1 VTQSGFAR
9 AASSPAPP
17 TDTQAAY
24 DRAQAATRRRRI
36 ALFFLLLTPALWAT
50 NYIVGRRAA
59 GVVEPHLLATMRWT
73 VALAVM
79 LPLAAPTL
87 VRLWPQ
93 WRREWPDLFI
103 LGAIG
108 VWICGAFVYIGAQTT
123 SALNIGLIYALSPVL
138 LALLSPRLFN
148 EALGGIQ
155 ALGVGLAIAGTLL
168 ILSRGSAQTV
178 LTLDFT
184 VGDLWILTAV
194 MGWTTYSVLLRKRPT
209 VLEPFARLAA
219 TTAAGL
225 VVIAPFTLVEIL
237 IKGLPQPSMQVAGMV
252 LALALLP
259 GIGAYFCYAYM
270 LRELGP
276 ARAGLAICL
285 GPLYGALM
293 GWAFLGELPAWFH
306 AVGAALILPGIY
318 LANRKSNHVR
328 QDSDR
333 QSR

>member
-1 VTQSGFAR
+1 VTQPALVR
-9 AASSPAPP
+9 AASVPASQ
-17 TDTQAAY
+17 TDPQAPHAPDQAAL
-24 DRAQAATRRRRI
+24 RRRRI

-59 GVVEPHLLATMRWT
+59 GVVEPHLLAAMRWT
-73 VALAVM
+73 LAFAVM

-93 WRREWPDLFI
+93 WRREWPDLFV

-123 SALNIGLIYALSPVL
+123 AALNIGLIYALSPVL

-148 EALGGIQ
+148 EPLGRTQGWGIW
-155 ALGVGLAIAGTLL
+155 LAIAGTVF
-168 ILSRGSAQTV
+168 ILSRGSIQTI

-184 VGDLWILTAV
+184 VGDLWILSAV

-209 VLEPFARLAA
+209 VLDPFARLAA

-225 VVIAPFTLVEIL
+225 IVIAPFTLAEAL
-237 IKGLPQPSMQVAGMV
+237 IKGLPQPSLEIAGMV

-328 QDSDR
+328 QDPDR

>member
-1 VTQSGFAR
+1 MTQPALVRTESAPVSKTDPQALR
-9 AASSPAPP
+9 AAEKAS
-17 TDTQAAY
+17 Q
-24 DRAQAATRRRRI
+24 RRRL

-59 GVVEPHLLATMRWT
+59 GVVEPHLLAAMRWT
-73 VALAVM
+73 VAFAVM
-79 LPLAAPTL
+79 LPLALPSL
-87 VRLWPQ
+87 LRLWPQ
-93 WRREWPDLFI
+93 WRREWPDFFV

-148 EALGGIQ
+148 EPLGRVQG
-155 ALGVGLAIAGTLL
+155 LGVWLAIAGTMF
-168 ILSRGSAQTV
+168 ILSRGSMHTV

-194 MGWTTYSVLLRKRPT
+194 LGWTTYSVLLRKRRT

-225 VVIAPFTLVEIL
+225 IVIAPFTLAEAL
-237 IKGLPQPSMQVAGMV
+237 IKGLPDPSIQVAGMV

-293 GWAFLGELPAWFH
+293 GWAFLGEVPDWFH

-328 QDSDR
+328 QDPDR